1 MRKVKRN
8 GSRAEIILVFL
19 IHLVIISRLVRGGLG
34 RVMIGAISDV
44 QE

>member
-1 MRKVKRN
+1 MKRERP
-8 GSRAEIILVFL
+8 RAEIILVFL
-19 IHLVIISRLVRGGLG
+19 RHLVIISQFLSGGLG